1 MLTRLTLYLAY
12 NLKTSAR
19 YQSIKAF
26 FYDLLENPNSKLKSC
41 FDIFMIILVIS
52 SVFSLIYE
60 VQNEVGDWATL
71 FENFVVFIFICEYLL
86 RGWLYSDIHSLIIK
100 QHENN
105 EYLGTPFRLNKVF
118 TLIITSKLSY
128 IFSPSAIIDILAILP
143 GYRPLRI
150 LRVFLLFRLFKL
162 IRYSQSAKM
171 FMGVLSSKRFEL
183 TTLIFL
189 MSFLIFIASTAIYM
203 FENQNMGGQITD
215 LYDAFYWAVVTI
227 STVGYGDITPV
238 TTGGRLVTTALIISG
253 LGVLAF
259 FTSIL
264 VAAFN
269 EKMSEFQDDRL
280 KTNIEKCTNSTILC
294 GFGRVGQEIARQ
306 LYANKLHFVVIDQNE
321 HHIALA
327 QKKGYIALH
336 DDASKNT
343 VLEQAGINHGAQTV
357 LCTTGDD
364 VINVYITLTSRYLNA
379 DINIISRA
387 NREENVKKLYQ
398 AGANC
403 IVQPFTSAGLLAAE
417 YVGQPVAFEAIH
429 GILHDDKDV
438 QIEALTVSQNC
449 FLEGISLK
457 EANFMQYKTRLIGI
471 VSDNPSHAKR
481 RNRYKLRHQH
491 FYFNPES
498 SFIFH
503 DGDILVL
510 LGRQLSLEHLQ
521 DLIETSRLHR
531 KKLWTIN

>member
-1 MLTRLTLYLAY
+1 MLTRLTLFLAY
-12 NLKTSAR
+12 TLKTSLR
-19 YQSIKAF
+19 YQGIKAF
-26 FYDLLENPNSKLKSC
+26 FYDLLENPKSRLKSF
-41 FDIFMIILVIS
+41 FDVFMIIVVIS

-60 VQNEVGDWATL
+60 VKNEVGYWAIL
-71 FENFVVFIFICEYLL
+71 FENVVVTLFICEYLL

-105 EYLGTPFRLNKVF
+105 EYLGTPFRLRKVF
-118 TLIITSKLSY
+118 ILIISSKLSY
-128 IFSPSAIIDILAILP
+128 LFSPSAIIDILAILP
-143 GYRPLRI
+143 SYRPLRI
-150 LRVFLLFRLFKL
+150 LRVFLVFRLFKL
-162 IRYSQSAKM
+162 LRYSQITQM
-171 FMGVLSSKRFEL
+171 FIGVLSNKRFEL
-183 TTLIFL
+183 TTLVFL
-189 MSFLIFIASTAIYM
+189 MGGLIFIASTAIYM

-238 TTGGRLVTTALIISG
+238 TTGGRMVTTALIISG

-269 EKMSEFQDDRL
+269 EKMSEFHEEQL
-280 KTNIEKCTNSTILC
+280 KSSIEKCTDLTILC
-294 GFGRVGQEIARQ
+294 GFGRVGQDIARH
-306 LYANKLHFVVIDQNE
+306 LHDNKLSFVVIDENE
-321 HHIALA
+321 QHILLA
-327 QKKGYIALH
+327 QKKGYLALH
-336 DDASKNT
+336 DDATKNA
-343 VLEQAGINHGAQTV
+343 VLELAGINHGANSI

-364 VINVYITLTSRYLNA
+364 VTNVYITLSSRYLNQ

-398 AGANC
+398 AGASY

-438 QIEALTVSQNC
+438 QLEAITITKGCL
-449 FLEGISLK
+449 LEGRSIQDVDLD
-457 EANFMQYKTRLIGI
+457 QYKARLIGV
-471 VSDNPSHAKR
+471 VSDNTIHTRR
-481 RNRYKLRHQH
+481 RNRYKLKNQH
-491 FYFNPES
+491 FYFNPEP
-498 SFIFH
+498 SFVLH
-503 DGDILVL
+503 QGDILVL
-510 LGRQLSLEHLQ
+510 LGRQLSIEHLQ
-521 DLIETSRLHR
+521 DLIETSRLKG